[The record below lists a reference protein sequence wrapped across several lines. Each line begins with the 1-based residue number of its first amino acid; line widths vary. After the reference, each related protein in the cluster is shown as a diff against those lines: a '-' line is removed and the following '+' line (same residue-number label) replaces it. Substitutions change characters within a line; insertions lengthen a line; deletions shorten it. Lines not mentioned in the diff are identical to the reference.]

1 MTRPLQSVFSSESVT
16 LCNTPGR
23 SHNLGEAMKLS
34 SKIYRP
40 IFAALFLTWQVSAYA
55 LPAKSEVPPFGQ
67 DVTANGYARLPTQ
80 SVVNYTE
87 TYLDNPL
94 DNTIRASYWSGNRE
108 LIAFKKLIFNS
119 DSNVPEYYESIDY
132 RRSKGYRVSVDSNV
146 AKVETIKLGKD
157 GTEIVTRN
165 KSVDVTD
172 KTVIDAGFHRFV
184 VSNWDRLMSGRSVKV
199 KFLQVDKARL
209 VPLKIKKTQC
219 NTPDTACYKISLDN
233 FLLQG
238 VVPAIQLKYDIST
251 KRLISYAGIGPITQL
266 SGKGLPVEVLYEY
279 IN

>member
-1 MTRPLQSVFSSESVT
+1 
-16 LCNTPGR
+16 
-23 SHNLGEAMKLS
+23 MKLS
-34 SKIYRP
+34 LKKYRQLL
-40 IFAALFLTWQVSAYA
+40 ITALLLAWQASAAA
-55 LPAKSEVPPFGQ
+55 LPAKNEIPPFGQ
-67 DVTANGYARLPTQ
+67 NVTANGYARLPGQ

-94 DNTIRASYWSGNRE
+94 DQTIRASYWSGNRD

-119 DSNVPEYYESIDY
+119 GSNVPEYYESIDY
-132 RRSKGYRVSVDSNV
+132 RRSKGYRVSVKSNV

-157 GTEIVTRN
+157 GSEVVTKYKN
-165 KSVDVTD
+165 VDVTE

-184 VSNWDRLMSGRSVKV
+184 VANWDKLMSGKSVKI

-209 VPLKIKKTQC
+209 VPLKIKKTKC
-219 NTPDTACYKISLDN
+219 DTAGTACYKISLDN

-238 VVPAIQLKYDIST
+238 IVPTIKLKYDITT
-251 KRLISYAGIGPITQL
+251 KRLVSYAGLGPITQL

-279 IN
+279 LN